1 MPQAKC
7 SQLSKDYL
15 VSDLSHPPAL
25 VVLFQLLDPQAVG
38 NKTKQEQLIKARL
51 LSERLNCLWE
61 GGVLYLHL
69 IQIKKYSYLIRK
81 VVVLNT

>member
-51 LSERLNCLWE
+51 LSERLNCLW
-61 GGVLYLHL
+61 GVLYLHL